1 LKRQVQR
8 YILVTI
14 PTHQKIRMQKH
25 KHEHSKKLNYLLKRR
40 KIKVVTSRR
49 AVDSGKLKTL
59 FLNDE
64 TGANEST
71 GNEC

>member
-1 LKRQVQR
+1 
-8 YILVTI
+8 
-14 PTHQKIRMQKH
+14 MQKNN
-25 KHEHSKKLNYLLKRR
+25 HEHSKKLNYLLKRR
-40 KIKVVTSRR
+40 KIKILTSRR

-59 FLNDE
+59 FLDDE